1 MNQVLETV
9 TELYDFLEDIMPV
22 KRVLLALAVGI
33 VSLLIVLISGLTS
46 DFVRSETIASRAF
59 SAFSYSTLITFIL
72 IMGGEE
78 YAIFR
83 TNKELENFIDDA
95 QIAETGE
102 EFNREE
108 YLHEDD
114 EEILEEAV
122 QENSLQ
128 DETDNEGDFHQM
140 DFGAVSNQH

>member
-59 SAFSYSTLITFIL
+59 SAFSLITFIL

>member
-83 TNKELENFIDDA
+83 TDKDLENFIDTA
-95 QIAETGE
+95 QIVETGE

-114 EEILEEAV
+114 EEILEGTV
-122 QENSLQ
+122 QK
-128 DETDNEGDFHQM
+128 NEGDFRTI
-140 DFGAVSNQH
+140 DIDAVSNPH

>member
-9 TELYDFLEDIMPV
+9 TELYHFLEDIMPV
-22 KRVLLALAVGI
+22 KRVLISLAVGI

-83 TNKELENFIDDA
+83 TNKDIENFIDTA

-102 EFNREE
+102 EFDREE

-114 EEILEEAV
+114 EEILDGNV
-122 QENSLQ
+122 QGEIEN
-128 DETDNEGDFHQM
+128 DDAFHPM
-140 DFGAVSNQH
+140 DFNPVSNQS